1 MLKYNQSKLNDKLIN
16 KMTLNKI
23 KSFTNYSIL
32 AVINMPITFK
42 YNMIV
47 INLSV
52 F

>member
-1 MLKYNQSKLNDKLIN
+1 MMKYNQTELNDKSIN
-16 KMTLNKI
+16 KIILNKI